1 MTTKNANLEGSW
13 ILKAGVGAQLLPNTK
28 ITAEFKDGKLSGSGG
43 INQYSTSY
51 TVEPPDRASGKIKIE
66 KITLTKVEGSEE
78 ILAQESNYF
87 QALEQVREYSVTD
100 RGLIL
105 SYTSPWRYLGFIRQ

>member
-1 MTTKNANLEGSW
+1 MTTTNANLDGNW
-13 ILKAGVGAQLLPNTK
+13 ILKAGVGTQLLPNTK

-43 INQYSTSY
+43 INQYNASY

-66 KITLTKVEGSEE
+66 KITLTKIEGSEE
-78 ILAQESNYF
+78 ILVQEGNYL
-87 QALEQVREYSVTD
+87 QALKQVSEYSVTD
-100 RGLIL
+100 EGLIL

>member
-1 MTTKNANLEGSW
+1 MTTPNANLEGHW
-13 ILKAGVGAQLLPNTK
+13 ILKAGIEPPLLPNTK

-51 TVEPPDRASGKIKIE
+51 TVESSDRASGKIKIE
-66 KITLTKVEGSEE
+66 KITLTKIAGSEE

-87 QALEQVREYSVTD
+87 QALERVREYSVTD
-100 RGLIL
+100 EGLIL

>member
-13 ILKAGVGAQLLPNTK
+13 ILKAGVGAQLLPNAK
-28 ITAEFKDGKLSGSGG
+28 ITAEFKDGKLSGNGG
-43 INQYSTSY
+43 INQYSSSY
-51 TVEPPDRASGKIKIE
+51 TVKPLDRTSGKIKIE
-66 KITLTKVEGSEE
+66 KINLTNVVGSEE

-87 QALEQVREYSVTD
+87 QVLEQVSEYSVTD
-100 RGLIL
+100 EGLIL